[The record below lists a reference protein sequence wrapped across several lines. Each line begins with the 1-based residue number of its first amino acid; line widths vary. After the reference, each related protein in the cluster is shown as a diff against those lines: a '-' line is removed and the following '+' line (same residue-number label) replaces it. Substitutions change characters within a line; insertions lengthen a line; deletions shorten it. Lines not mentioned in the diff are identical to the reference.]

1 MKESI
6 NNLVETMIEN
16 GIEKHQIMLAIV
28 HYLKESLDMRIED
41 AFNAVFGENKYSKIT
56 DKVCND
62 LDNEDDQEKEDLDYY
77 DMRKD
82 VKGYIE

>member
-28 HYLKESLDMRIED
+28 HYLKESLNMSIED
-41 AFNAVFGENKYSKIT
+41 AFNAVFGENKYQSIVN
-56 DKVCND
+56 KVCND
-62 LDNEDDQEKEDLDYY
+62 LDNEDDQEEEDLDHY

-82 VKGYIE
+82 VKGYIK